1 MPPSKSQFKRLEGE
15 EPEAAAAG
23 VGCSSDEDDA
33 APAAKSIT
41 SGRWPAAPHHQ
52 SLRGV

>member
-23 VGCSSDEDDA
+23 IGGSSDEDDHT
-33 APAAKSIT
+33 APKSI
-41 SGRWPAAPHHQ
+41 SGRCA
-52 SLRGV
+52 